1 RTGVLIE
8 EKRPLT
14 IYDCT
19 EKVEESPIVRYRDYL
34 LENLYTEDENGKI
47 GGSPNT
53 ASSYVLKVVA
63 FYTFLHRQRVVPL
76 SKTFRPFEFSVKK
89 VRISHRN
96 RRAQHD
102 MLSHLNG
109 YHGEDIIVYTTGLT
123 KPFKNIQ
130 KPQNADIR
138 ELRPLLE
145 DEKQEFYR
153 YLDVENTSDT
163 KALMLYLATEVG
175 LRLEELITFPASVVE
190 KPKAKVVKVPIGERI
205 NGCLTKYRKERTIEI
220 PDYVMELLYEYKL
233 SKARKEAIE
242 SGLLRHN
249 HLFVQSN
256 GCIYAP
262 NTIQK
267 YVEAVRN
274 DLILSGLDI
283 YFV

>member
-1 RTGVLIE
+1 EIPEHTDKRTGVLIE
-8 EKRPLT
+8 EKLPLT
-14 IYDCT
+14 IFDCT

-175 LRLEELITFPASVVE
+175 LRLEELITFPA
-190 KPKAKVVKVPIGERI
+190 
-205 NGCLTKYRKERTIEI
+205 
-220 PDYVMELLYEYKL
+220 
-233 SKARKEAIE
+233 
-242 SGLLRHN
+242 
-249 HLFVQSN
+249 
-256 GCIYAP
+256 
-262 NTIQK
+262 
-267 YVEAVRN
+267 
-274 DLILSGLDI
+274 
-283 YFV
+283 